1 MLQICCKCEIH
12 IKQCFAAPKS
22 KEYTKLVAIA
32 HQKVPSRQEQA
43 AKKLN
48 ALLLVPKQDKN
59 RYTAVYSD
67 TMSMGNHKTS
77 CKQCVSTKYEKLHT
91 NLSHAPVY
99 RMQKSQKH
107 SFWYQNFSNLL
118 QVRITYNARC
128 LFEHKNHN
136 SSCKQCIFTTSMYF
150 SPLSSVAKIST
161 ALFLVPKR
169 TKTVTELFFSPSMNL
184 FQKVQC
190 SHVPIATSQ
199 KH

>member
-1 MLQICCKCEIH
+1 
-12 IKQCFAAPKS
+12 
-22 KEYTKLVAIA
+22 
-32 HQKVPSRQEQA
+32 
-43 AKKLN
+43 
-48 ALLLVPKQDKN
+48 
-59 RYTAVYSD
+59 
-67 TMSMGNHKTS
+67 MGNHKTS

-169 TKTVTELFFSPSMNL
+169 TKTVTELFFSPSMIL

-190 SHVPIATSQ
+190 SHVPIAKSPKQWIVLLAIACVLYTYNHTYRLPKSFQ
-199 KH
+199 SEKWPKSVNLPAR